1 MRKQQNNF
9 AYIDGSN
16 LHKGISDLG
25 WGLDYKKFRVWLKEK
40 YNIEKAFI
48 FLGLVPKYADLYN
61 FLQNCGFEL
70 IFKPTVPDGDGKLKG
85 NCDAELVLQTVC
97 DFYESKFDN
106 AIIVSGDG
114 DFACLVKF
122 LQEKR
127 KLKSVLSPEHKK
139 CSVLLKRLGVKI
151 TFLEEFRSFL
161 SVK

>member
-1 MRKQQNNF
+1 MKKQQNNF

-16 LHKGISDLG
+16 LYKGISDLG
-25 WGLDYKKFRVWLKEK
+25 WHLDYRKFRIWLKEK
-40 YNIEKAFI
+40 YNIEKAII

-106 AIIVSGDG
+106 AIVVSGDG

-127 KLKSVLSPEHKK
+127 KLEFILSPNHKK
-139 CSVLLKRLGVKI
+139 CSILLKRAGTKI
-151 TFLEEFRSFL
+151 AFLEEFRSFL